1 MHTRAEAPVG
11 IFDSG
16 VGGLSAAYQLER
28 ILPFESYIYF
38 GDTARV
44 PYGTRTVE
52 TVKRYSLQDGRFLV
66 SKGVKAILVACGTA
80 SSNALE
86 PLRSELDIPVVGVID
101 GAAERAYE
109 AAEASNGVI
118 AVLGTAATIRSGAF
132 ERALKARDPALR
144 IISRACPMFVPLVEN
159 GYTDGQVAELIA
171 REYLNDLI
179 PQKPSAVILG
189 CTHYPM
195 LSPVIGRILEDSVLV
210 DSSAEAVIT
219 IADVLGKS
227 GIRVESRPEYP
238 IIRQFFVSDDT
249 EGFEKSALNFL
260 GRSVGASI
268 VDINAY

>member
-86 PLRSELDIPVVGVID
+86 LLRTSWTYPL
-101 GAAERAYE
+101 
-109 AAEASNGVI
+109 
-118 AVLGTAATIRSGAF
+118 
-132 ERALKARDPALR
+132 
-144 IISRACPMFVPLVEN
+144 
-159 GYTDGQVAELIA
+159 
-171 REYLNDLI
+171 
-179 PQKPSAVILG
+179 
-189 CTHYPM
+189 
-195 LSPVIGRILEDSVLV
+195 SV
-210 DSSAEAVIT
+210 
-219 IADVLGKS
+219 
-227 GIRVESRPEYP
+227 
-238 IIRQFFVSDDT
+238 
-249 EGFEKSALNFL
+249 
-260 GRSVGASI
+260 
-268 VDINAY
+268 